1 MSALDIITHKNR
13 LDATVRILLPGG
25 GRPEGNTITLVE
37 PIGTLKQWRDELDH
51 VITRMEDQQ

>member
-25 GRPEGNTITLVE
+25 GRPGGNTITLVE
-37 PIGTLKQWRDELDH
+37 SLGSLKQWRDELDR
-51 VITRMEDQQ
+51 VITRLEDQQ